1 MPGQASISLAP
12 PELAGPHAMNLR
24 EQPPGTPEEPF
35 LFPIRQDSE
44 NWLSTDF
51 RGLGRPAKTDRSIS
65 DTAARHYPRSTNE
78 RGRPPPADWLA
89 PLCGPTWRDKLI
101 PRWSRG
107 DASSARNLIVMAG
120 RIGNPRRRSPVGAPG
135 RGVGRPI
142 LRCATAATYPDAHT
156 NWRAP
161 TKYFGLS
168 LTIAST
174 AAVYLFVGLL
184 ALLAAHLAEVQ
195 GSSSQR

>member
-1 MPGQASISLAP
+1 MCEFLYCIRPTDRKSF
-12 PELAGPHAMNLR
+12 
-24 EQPPGTPEEPF
+24 F

-44 NWLSTDF
+44 NWLSTNF
-51 RGLGRPAKTDRSIS
+51 RGLGRPAKTDHSIS
-65 DTAARHYPRSTNE
+65 DTAARHYPRSSNE

-89 PLCGPTWRDKLI
+89 PLFGPTWRDKLI

-120 RIGNPRRRSPVGAPG
+120 RIEKIPVGARHFGAPG
-135 RGVGRPI
+135 WGVGRPI
-142 LRCATAATYPDAHT
+142 LRCATAATHPDART

-168 LTIAST
+168 LASAST
-174 AAVYLFVGLL
+174 AAVYLFVGLP